1 MAAAHARELE
11 EQHAWYEEE
20 LRGCE
25 QLRDQALERL
35 ATEVERRLDDSSR
48 AQREA
53 LEQER
58 RAENLALTLALAL
71 TLTLTLT
78 RTASPWAAP
87 SPMAGAGRD

>member
-35 ATEVERRLDDSSR
+35 ATEVERRLDDASR

-58 RAENLALTLALAL
+58 RALGTVLE
-71 TLTLTLT
+71 
-78 RTASPWAAP
+78 RQ
-87 SPMAGAGRD
+87 